1 MASAWDMPEKI
12 YNDFYWLLSHN
23 PQVDQLFRGISN
35 EIYFFGK
42 IHEVTYKKFT
52 KFDTR
57 ITKFGTKVFSVFKHE
72 GIVQKIWKRCQMKE
86 EKWSLM

>member
-1 MASAWDMPEKI
+1 MASAWNMPEKI

-52 KFDTR
+52 KF
-57 ITKFGTKVFSVFKHE
+57 GTKVLSTFKHE
-72 GIVQKIWKRCQMKE
+72 RIALKIWERCQMKE
-86 EKWSLM
+86 EKWGFM